1 MLVKDQFVTAT
12 PKRTSIGNGRR
23 KRTSTGRTKRSPS
36 RKMYR
41 GQGKR

>member
-1 MLVKDQFVTAT
+1 MLVKDQFVSGR

-23 KRTSTGRTKRSPS
+23 KRTSTGRTKRSPT

>member
-1 MLVKDQFVTAT
+1 MLVKDQFVSGS

-23 KRTSTGRTKRSPS
+23 KRTSTGRTKRSPT